1 MSNWADLPIHIL
13 NLIAERLYYI
23 DQIRFRAV
31 CKSWRSNIYDDIKFA
46 DKLPWIMG
54 YSGTKKIQRSLFY
67 LYEPSQKR
75 RYRLKNKILLGAELR
90 ASKFGWLLLSK
101 KLTKSYTCSS
111 SFSSSFF
118 FFYSPFTGE
127 IIQLP
132 ELQMEAINRAT
143 FSTAPTSSDCVIFV
157 INLCYRA
164 NKFCVNTF
172 SLRDTTWSSHWFND
186 YHGHGSLIYNVA
198 YAKGVFYCAFHA
210 FDMMGAYNPALHEWK
225 LHPYPPV
232 FKRPYQYYLSLIE
245 SPDDGNLILLSYNYN
260 DPEWVFRFDQS
271 QAKWFIIENFMSD
284 YEHNEHEQ
292 VEVENLN
299 NRIIYYALDNSICLP
314 AEGEASKLA
323 NTIQS
328 GLFSRWFTSGTH
340 QSSCPQIYDWVDEGA
355 DPSRKVWIQPPQTR

>member
-1 MSNWADLPIHIL
+1 MSNWSDLPVHIL

-90 ASKFGWLLLSK
+90 AS
-101 KLTKSYTCSS
+101 
-111 SFSSSFF
+111 
-118 FFYSPFTGE
+118 
-127 IIQLP
+127 
-132 ELQMEAINRAT
+132 
-143 FSTAPTSSDCVIFV
+143 
-157 INLCYRA
+157 
-164 NKFCVNTF
+164 
-172 SLRDTTWSSHWFND
+172 
-186 YHGHGSLIYNVA
+186 
-198 YAKGVFYCAFHA
+198 
-210 FDMMGAYNPALHEWK
+210 LHEWK